1 MTIAGSAER
10 APAVPPAMPPRP
22 ARRLST
28 WRMLR
33 TAQRNSLAAC
43 DEELFDEL
51 IVERRFFARRFYVIS
66 DPEGIRRVLQDNNDN
81 YPRLAW
87 IRRVFEFASGSGM
100 LHAEGAPWRRHRRL
114 INPTLDHRA
123 MLPDGPM
130 LIELA
135 EEMARHLANLP
146 AGEAID
152 THDAFRHLITRSAG
166 YVFAGADRA
175 VDPMLDRLGQYPG
188 PYGWADLLPTP
199 RWLRFLD
206 RQRTTR
212 LEAADFAALL
222 DRVIAERQSADY
234 AGRQDLLWRLVNARD
249 RDTGEGLSLAELHDE
264 ILTLGATSATSL
276 RPLPWIWYLLATH
289 PGAEA
294 KLHAEL
300 DQVLGG
306 RRPSVGDFAKLVY
319 LRQVLDE
326 TMRLYPPLPIMMFR
340 TAIADDIVCGHRIP
354 RRSIIGIFPWVVHR
368 HRKLWRDTDQ
378 FDPERFAP
386 AEAASRSRYAY
397 LPFAAGPHVCVGAS
411 MAMLQLIVAVAVL
424 AQQFRFRL
432 VPGRPV
438 EPTAWTNIRPRHGMW
453 MTVEPRTAASTRAA

>member
-1 MTIAGSAER
+1 VTVAG
-10 APAVPPAMPPRP
+10 PAALPAMPPRP

-28 WRMLR
+28 LR
-33 TAQRNSLAAC
+33 LLRVAQQNSLAAC

-51 IVERRFFARRFYVIS
+51 FVERRFFGRRFFVIS

-81 YPRLAW
+81 YPRLTW
-87 IRRVFEFASGSGM
+87 IRRVFEFASGTGM

-114 INPTLDHRA
+114 INPTMDHRA
-123 MLPDGPM
+123 MQPDGPP

-135 EEMARHLANLP
+135 EQMARYLAGLP
-146 AGEAID
+146 AGQEID
-152 THDAFRHLITRSAG
+152 THDAFRHLITLSAG
-166 YVFAGADRA
+166 HVFAGADRA

-199 RWLRFLD
+199 RWLHFLD

-212 LEAADFAALL
+212 LEAADFAPLL
-222 DRVIAERQSADY
+222 DRLIAERRSPGY
-234 AGRQDLLWRLVNARD
+234 AGRNDLLWRLANARD
-249 RDTGEGLSLAELHDE
+249 RDTGDQLSVAELHDE

-289 PGAEA
+289 PAAEA

-306 RRPSVGDFAKLVY
+306 RRPTVGDLARLVY

-326 TMRLYPPLPIMMFR
+326 TMRLYPPLPIMMMR
-340 TAIADDIVCGHRIP
+340 TATEADAVCGRRIP
-354 RRSIIGIFPWVVHR
+354 RKSIVGILPWVVHR
-368 HRKLWRDTDQ
+368 HRKLWRDADQ
-378 FDPERFAP
+378 FDPERFDP

-438 EPTAWTNIRPRHGMW
+438 EPTAWTNIRPRHGIW
-453 MTVEPRTAASTRAA
+453 MTLEPRTAASTRAA